1 VSLPP
6 LASLLL
12 LFCSLHRLILSRF
25 LRCKGMNILVWR
37 RNADD
42 RIILE
47 TDAAAIASRV
57 SRPRADT
64 TDIVINEQTVR
75 DACKSSFIMVSH
87 LERGLNNGCWNADNQ
102 SRHSG
107 IDCSSVSDSCRY
119 KNRFGEM
126 DRSRSTNRNTY
137 TYLLIHIY

>member
-1 VSLPP
+1 M
-6 LASLLL
+6 
-12 LFCSLHRLILSRF
+12 IT
-25 LRCKGMNILVWR
+25 LVWR
-37 RNADD
+37 RLADD

-75 DACKSSFIMVSH
+75 DACKLFFTLRCSTLGYDMKCNIP
-87 LERGLNNGCWNADNQ
+87 RRDTDIQ
-102 SRHSG
+102 SRHSET
-107 IDCSSVSDSCRY
+107 DCSSVLDSCRY

-126 DRSRSTNRNTY
+126 HRLDKNRKNTCY
-137 TYLLIHIY
+137 YY

>member
-1 VSLPP
+1 
-6 LASLLL
+6 
-12 LFCSLHRLILSRF
+12 
-25 LRCKGMNILVWR
+25 MNILVWR

-75 DACKSSFIMVSH
+75 DACKLFFTLRCSTSGSD
-87 LERGLNNGCWNADNQ
+87 LNCAGLRCDTDIQ

-126 DRSRSTNRNTY
+126 DRLDKNQRNTCSK
-137 TYLLIHIY
+137 LLIQDY

>member
-1 VSLPP
+1 M
-6 LASLLL
+6 
-12 LFCSLHRLILSRF
+12 H
-25 LRCKGMNILVWR
+25 ILVWR

-75 DACKSSFIMVSH
+75 DACKPFFIRYHIWNVVSIMGAGM
-87 LERGLNNGCWNADNQ
+87 LIISLDIQGSIAAAYRTVVDIRIGLVRCTDWTRIRG
-102 SRHSG
+102 SH
-107 IDCSSVSDSCRY
+107 
-119 KNRFGEM
+119 
-126 DRSRSTNRNTY
+126 
-137 TYLLIHIY
+137 IHDY